1 MITITQRGDF
11 KHLSSFFERAK
22 EVVKLGNLDKY
33 GRMGVEALKSVTPV
47 DTGKTARS
55 WYYRIERSKDR
66 VSLIFCNSNKTP
78 EGTPIA
84 IILQYGHATRNG
96 GFVQGI
102 DYINPIIVPIFEEI
116 ADTAWKEVI
125 Q

>member
-1 MITITQRGDF
+1 
-11 KHLSSFFERAK
+11 LERAK
-22 EVVKLGNLDKY
+22 EVVKLGDLDKY
-33 GRMGVEALKSVTPV
+33 GRMGVEALRSVTPV
-47 DTGKTARS
+47 DTGKTASS
-55 WYYRIERSKDR
+55 WYYKIERSKGR
-66 VSLIFCNSNKTP
+66 VSLIFCNSNTTP

-116 ADTAWKEVI
+116 ANTAWKEVI